1 VSLIDALLVGAIVV
15 GACVWMFARR
25 RGRWLLA
32 ALLALAA
39 LALLQIAV
47 EGFYWQFLPGYLL
60 AGLIALLA
68 AFHRRDNGRPGR
80 IARLLG
86 GAGLVAMMLAAM
98 APWAVL
104 PPVPQLTKPE
114 GPYDVGTQIFRWVDV
129 ARPEEA
135 TSDSADRRNVIAQ
148 AWYPIA
154 AGTKGAHAG
163 YIDGLRDLP
172 AQVTV
177 FPRWVLSTYG
187 GVDTRG
193 VLDAPISEERPR
205 WPVVV
210 FLTGNG
216 APRAFYSGLVSGLA
230 SMGYVVLAI
239 DHPYEAAVTELADGR
254 IVSTIEKPFDND
266 PGMLRFMK
274 ARLDLRIND
283 VRFAL
288 DQVGRPEAIGPTLA
302 GHLDLDRIAAIGH
315 SLGGAAAALAMDA
328 DDRIKA
334 AANIDGTLYG
344 GVSAE
349 KKARPFLLL
358 DSDHAE
364 SGHSDGNITG
374 NRLLFEHF
382 GGGWRYE
389 MARANHFGFTDAP
402 LFFAPPARFVL
413 TQLIGGSRGP
423 AETQR
428 ATVKIVDAFLKG
440 PLTGTPASIEDVV
453 AGYEG
458 ITGGLISTAMGSSAV
473 SSAERRRGTPR
484 TLSQTSARAWVLRTP
499 RPRSGRRAT
508 TAHRRR

>member
-1 VSLIDALLVGAIVV
+1 MSLIDSLLVGAIVV
-15 GACVWMFARR
+15 AAGFWMLAPR
-25 RGRWLLA
+25 RGRRWLLLA
-32 ALLALAA
+32 PLALAA
-39 LALLQIAV
+39 LAVLQIAV

-60 AGLIALLA
+60 AVVIALLSV
-68 AFHRRDNGRPGR
+68 FRRQDSGRPGR
-80 IARLLG
+80 IAKILG
-86 GAGLVAMMLAAM
+86 GAGLVALMLAAL

-114 GPYDVGTQIFRWVDV
+114 GPYAVGTQVFRWVDE

-154 AGTKGAHAG
+154 PGTKGAHSV

-172 AQVTV
+172 TQVTL
-177 FPRWVLSTYG
+177 FPRFVLSTYG
-187 GVDTRG
+187 VVDTHG
-193 VLDAPISEERPR
+193 VLDAPISEERPL

-230 SMGYVVLAI
+230 SKGYVVLAV
-239 DHPYEAAVTELADGR
+239 DHPYEAAATELADGR
-254 IVSTIEKPFDND
+254 IVSTIDKLLDND
-266 PGMLRFMK
+266 PDMSRFMRG
-274 ARLDLRIND
+274 RLDLRVKD

-288 DQVGRPEAIGPTLA
+288 DQLGRPEAIGPKLA
-302 GHLDLDRIAAIGH
+302 GRLDLEHIAAIGH
-315 SLGGAAAALAMDA
+315 SLGGAAAALAMDG

-344 GVSAE
+344 GVSE
-349 KKARPFLLL
+349 GKKERPFLLL

-364 SGHSDGNITG
+364 SAHSERNIAG

-389 MARANHFGFTDAP
+389 MADANHFGFTDAP
-402 LFFAPPARFVL
+402 LFFAPPARFLL

-440 PLTGTPASIEDVV
+440 PLTGTPASVEEVV

-458 ITGGLISTAMGSSAV
+458 IEGGPVRTTLSS
-473 SSAERRRGTPR
+473 SERRVPTKPVE
-484 TLSQTSARAWVLRTP
+484 QM
-499 RPRSGRRAT
+499 
-508 TAHRRR
+508 